1 MEKNVVIML
10 DGEKEFSGIFLDK
23 SFFGDVQ
30 KYLDQKKFNR
40 SNKYD
45 NFTLFKKKDVN
56 MSEFLNDFQRN
67 TFIDMSH
74 MQIFQG
80 FKETQNEMLKDI
92 DSKLDETVQKK
103 INKKTTNI

>member
-40 SNKYD
+40 FNKYD
-45 NFTLFKKKDVN
+45 NITLFKKKDVN

-80 FKETQNEMLKDI
+80 LK
-92 DSKLDETVQKK
+92 KLKMRCLK
-103 INKKTTNI
+103 I